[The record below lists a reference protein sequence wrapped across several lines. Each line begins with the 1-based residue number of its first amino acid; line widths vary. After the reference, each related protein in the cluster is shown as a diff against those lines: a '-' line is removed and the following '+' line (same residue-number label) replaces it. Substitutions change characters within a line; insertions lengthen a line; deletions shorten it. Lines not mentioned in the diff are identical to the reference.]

1 MGRFPSQRCCGRQ
14 NGSELTEKSSVQGEN
29 LARCLQKTQH
39 VFTAYAAL
47 SARYSSIRF

>member
-1 MGRFPSQRCCGRQ
+1 MDRSHFRRCCGRQ
-14 NGSELTEKSSVQGEN
+14 NDSELTEKSSVQGEN